1 MKYFIFI
8 SGFIGALLLYLL
20 SSASANTDLF
30 SHNYYSLLA
39 LAGLLALCLSALV
52 GYQLWQLREKIKAKV
67 FGAKLTLRLA
77 LFFSLIAILPGLLV
91 YAVSVQFLG
100 KSIESWFDVRV
111 EKALEGGLNLGR
123 NSLENGLQEL
133 SKKGKFI
140 ALLLAEQ
147 PPKRRQDTLKRLIS
161 EGTIQEAA
169 LYDLEGKQHF
179 TVTTNNSLAEV
190 PDVNILSEALRLDL
204 FDVIDTLRDNTLA
217 LKVLV
222 PVIPRAENISKIRR
236 DILILQL
243 IQPVP
248 KQLAIDTET
257 VQSVYRDYQELSLSR
272 LGLKR
277 LYEITLTLSL
287 LIVLL
292 SAVSAAFF
300 LSARLSSPL
309 AALAEGT
316 RAVAQGDFSGNYPVQ
331 SHDELGAL
339 TGLFNQMI
347 SQLSD
352 AQKLSESQQRQVN
365 KSKIYLESVLT
376 HLSSGVLV
384 VDERFCLRSANTSA
398 EHILGASLMNLRGVP
413 LTELSVQYKL
423 LRPFTESVLQE
434 FAQSSENEWQRQIER
449 VSKNGN
455 QILLL
460 RGTRLSSSEET
471 GYVVVFDDITHL
483 LQAERQAAWGE
494 VARRLAHEIK
504 NPLTPIQL
512 SAERLQYKLSE
523 KLDQDDARL
532 LQRATQTIVSQ
543 VAAMKKMVLEFA
555 DYARAP
561 AVQLTQLDM
570 HQLLNEVM
578 GLYEANSSPILLQL
592 NARNARI
599 NGDATRLRQVVHN
612 LLHNAHDALKNI
624 EDPQIILNTENVK
637 NTIKLNVLDN
647 GSGFPEHLMIRVF
660 EPYMTTKSKGTGL
673 GLPIVKKIVEE
684 HGGSIMIENR
694 VSGGTC
700 VSIEFP
706 LVEQEEVAG

>member
-20 SSASANTDLF
+20 SSASANTELF

-52 GYQLWQLREKIKAKV
+52 GYQLWHIREKIKAKV

-147 PPKRRQDTLKRLIS
+147 PPKLRQDTLKRLIN

-169 LYDLEGKQHF
+169 LYDLEGRQHF
-179 TVTTNNSLAEV
+179 SVTTSSSLADV
-190 PDVNILSEALRLDL
+190 PDVNILSEALRLKL

-222 PVIPRAENISKIRR
+222 PVIPRADNSKRNE
-236 DILILQL
+236 ILILQL

-331 SHDELGAL
+331 SQDELGAL

-365 KSKIYLESVLT
+365 KSKVYLESVLT

-384 VDERFCLRSANTSA
+384 VDERYRLRSANTSA
-398 EHILGASLMNLRGVP
+398 EHILGASLMTLRGVP
-413 LTELSVQYKL
+413 LADLSVQYKL
-423 LRPFTESVLQE
+423 LRPFTEAVLQE

-455 QILLL
+455 QMLLL
-460 RGTRLSSSEET
+460 RGTRLSSIEET

-523 KLDQDDARL
+523 KLNPEDARL

-543 VAAMKKMVLEFA
+543 VAAMKKMVMEFA

-561 AVQLTQLDM
+561 AVQLAQLDM

-578 GLYEANSSPILLQL
+578 GLYEANSSPINLQL
-592 NARNARI
+592 NATNTRI

-624 EDPQIILNTENVK
+624 TDPQIILKTENVQ
-637 NTIKLNVLDN
+637 NTIKLSVQDN
-647 GSGFPEHLMIRVF
+647 GSGFPEHLMTRVF

-684 HGGSIMIENR
+684 HGGSITIENR
-694 VSGGTC
+694 ISGGTC

-706 LVEQEEVAG
+706 LVAEEEVVG

>member
-1 MKYFIFI
+1 MKYLILF
-8 SGFIGALLLYLL
+8 SGIIGVLLLYLL

-30 SHNYYSLLA
+30 TRNYYTLLA
-39 LAGLLALCLSALV
+39 LAGLLALLLSALV
-52 GYQLWQLREKIKAKV
+52 GYQLWQLREKIKARV

-123 NSLENGLQEL
+123 SSLENGLQEL
-133 SKKGKFI
+133 AKKGKFI

-147 PPKRRQDTLKRLIS
+147 PVERHAGTLNRLID
-161 EGTIQEAA
+161 EGAAQEVA
-169 LYDLEGKQHF
+169 LFNIKGKLLAH
-179 TVTTNNSLAEV
+179 VSINNSLPNA
-190 PDVNILSEALRLDL
+190 PDAT
-204 FDVIDTLRDNTLA
+204 TLRLA
-217 LKVLV
+217 LKQGQYNVVDTLPDNSLVLKVVV
-222 PVIPRAENISKIRR
+222 PVKSVSQLADIR
-236 DILILQL
+236 ILQL
-243 IQPVP
+243 VQPVSN
-248 KQLAIDTET
+248 QLAADTET

-277 LYEITLTLSL
+277 LYSITLTLSL

-300 LSARLSSPL
+300 LSARLSAPM

-331 SHDELGAL
+331 SRDELGAL
-339 TGLFNQMI
+339 TGLFNQMT

-352 AQKLSESQQRQVN
+352 AQKLSESQQRLVN
-365 KSKIYLESVLT
+365 KSKAYLESVLT

-384 VDERFCLRSANTSA
+384 VDEQFRLRSANTSA
-398 EHILGASLMNLRGVP
+398 EHILGVSLLELRAVP
-413 LTELSVQYKL
+413 LLTISMQYKL
-423 LRPFTESVLQE
+423 LRPFTEAVIKA
-434 FAQSSENEWQRQIER
+434 FAESTENEWQRQIER
-449 VSKNGN
+449 MSKNGN
-455 QILLL
+455 QMLLL
-460 RGTRLSSSEET
+460 RGTRLSSFEEIA
-471 GYVVVFDDITHL
+471 YVVVFDDITHL

-523 KLDQDDARL
+523 KLNAEDAKL

-543 VAAMKKMVLEFA
+543 VSAMKKMVMEFA

-561 AVQLTQLDM
+561 AVQLMPLDM

-578 GLYEANSSPILLQL
+578 GLYEANSSPITLQL
-592 NARNARI
+592 NASHRRI
-599 NGDATRLRQVVHN
+599 NGDATRLRQVIHN

-624 EDPQIILNTENVK
+624 PNPNIVLRTENSQ
-637 NTIKLNVLDN
+637 NAIKLSVLDN
-647 GSGFPEHLMIRVF
+647 GSGFPEQIVSRAF
-660 EPYMTTKSKGTGL
+660 EPYMTTKDKGTGL

-684 HGGSIMIENR
+684 HGGSIMIEKRATNG
-694 VSGGTC
+694 SC
-700 VSIEFP
+700 ISIVFP
-706 LVEQEEVAG
+706 LLAEEEVVG

>member
-1 MKYFIFI
+1 MKYLIFI
-8 SGFIGALLLYLL
+8 SGLIGALILYLL

-30 SHNYYSLLA
+30 SRNYYTLLA

-52 GYQLWQLREKIKAKV
+52 GYQLWQLREKIKAQI

-123 NSLENGLQEL
+123 SSLENGLQDL
-133 SKKGKFI
+133 AKKGKFI

-147 PPKRRQDTLKRLIS
+147 PAERHAGTLNRLID
-161 EGTIQEAA
+161 EGTAQEVA
-169 LYDLEGKQHF
+169 LLNMKGKIIAF
-179 TVTTNNSLAEV
+179 VTSSNSLPDV
-190 PDVNILSEALRLDL
+190 PDVKMLRQALKQGQ
-204 FDVIDTLRDNTLA
+204 FNEVDTLPDNTLV
-217 LKVLV
+217 LRVLV
-222 PVIPRAENISKIRR
+222 PVSSSSPSAEMR
-236 DILILQL
+236 ILQL
-243 IQPVP
+243 VQPVSN
-248 KQLAIDTET
+248 QIAVDTET

-277 LYEITLTLSL
+277 LYGITLTLSL

-331 SHDELGAL
+331 SRDELGAL
-339 TGLFNQMI
+339 TGMFNQMT

-352 AQKLSESQQRQVN
+352 AKKLSEHQQRLVN
-365 KSKIYLESVLT
+365 KSKAYLESVLT

-384 VDERFCLRSANTSA
+384 VDEQFRLRSANTSA
-398 EHILGASLMNLRGVP
+398 EHILGVSLLDLRGVP
-413 LTELSVQYKL
+413 LLALSMQYKL
-423 LRPFTESVLQE
+423 LRPFTEAVLQA
-434 FAQSSENEWQRQIER
+434 FAESTENEWQRQIER
-449 VSKNGN
+449 MSKNGN
-455 QILLL
+455 QMLLL
-460 RGTRLSSSEET
+460 RGTRLSTIDET

-523 KLDQDDARL
+523 KLGAEDAKL

-543 VAAMKKMVLEFA
+543 VAAMKKMVMEFA

-561 AVQLTQLDM
+561 AVQLIALDM

-578 GLYEANSSPILLQL
+578 GLYEANSSPIAMQL
-592 NARNARI
+592 NATHTRI
-599 NGDATRLRQVVHN
+599 NGDATRLRQVIHN
-612 LLHNAHDALKNI
+612 LLHNAHDALKNVAN
-624 EDPQIILNTENVK
+624 PQIVLRTENSQ
-637 NTIKLNVLDN
+637 NTIKLSVMDN
-647 GSGFPEHLMIRVF
+647 GSGFPEQIVARAF
-660 EPYMTTKSKGTGL
+660 EPYMTTKDKGTGL

-684 HGGSIMIENR
+684 HGGSIIIENR
-694 VSGGTC
+694 ATGGTC
-700 VSIEFP
+700 ISIIFP
-706 LVEQEEVAG
+706 LLEEEVVG

>member
-1 MKYFIFI
+1 MKYLIFI
-8 SGFIGALLLYLL
+8 SGLIGALLLYLL

-30 SHNYYSLLA
+30 SRNYYTLLA

-52 GYQLWQLREKIKAKV
+52 GYQLWQLREKIKAQI

-123 NSLENGLQEL
+123 SSLENGLQDL
-133 SKKGKFI
+133 AKKGKFI

-147 PPKRRQDTLKRLIS
+147 SDERHAGTLKRLID
-161 EGTIQEAA
+161 EGTAQEVA
-169 LYDLEGKQHF
+169 LFNMKGEMVAQVTNHNSLPEMPDVKILRQALKQGQF
-179 TVTTNNSLAEV
+179 TVV
-190 PDVNILSEALRLDL
+190 
-204 FDVIDTLRDNTLA
+204 DTLPDNTLV
-217 LKVLV
+217 LRVLV
-222 PVIPRAENISKIRR
+222 PVKSISPATELR
-236 DILILQL
+236 ILQL
-243 IQPVP
+243 VQPVSN
-248 KQLAIDTET
+248 QLAVDTET

-277 LYEITLTLSL
+277 LYGITLTLSL

-300 LSARLSSPL
+300 LSARLSAPL

-331 SHDELGAL
+331 SRDELGAL
-339 TGLFNQMI
+339 TGLFNQMT

-352 AQKLSESQQRQVN
+352 AQKLSERQQRMVN
-365 KSKIYLESVLT
+365 KSKAYLESVLT

-384 VDERFCLRSANTSA
+384 VDEQFCLRSANTSA
-398 EHILGASLMNLRGVP
+398 EHILGVSLLDLRGVP
-413 LTELSVQYKL
+413 LLALSVQYKL
-423 LRPFTESVLQE
+423 MRPFTEAILQAFSE
-434 FAQSSENEWQRQIER
+434 SAENEWQRQIER
-449 VSKNGN
+449 MSKNGN
-455 QILLL
+455 QMLLL
-460 RGTRLSSSEET
+460 RGTRLSSIEET

-523 KLDQDDARL
+523 KLGVEDAKL

-543 VAAMKKMVLEFA
+543 VAAMKKMVMEFA

-561 AVQLTQLDM
+561 AVQLLPLDM

-578 GLYEANSSPILLQL
+578 GLYEANSSPIVLQL
-592 NARNARI
+592 NAGHPRI
-599 NGDATRLRQVVHN
+599 NGDATRLRQVIHN
-612 LLHNAHDALKNI
+612 LLHNAHDALKNV
-624 EDPQIILNTENVK
+624 EHPQIMLRTENFQ
-637 NTIKLNVLDN
+637 NSIKLTVSDN
-647 GSGFPEHLMIRVF
+647 GSGFSENMVARAF
-660 EPYMTTKSKGTGL
+660 EPYMTTKDKGTGL

-684 HGGSIMIENR
+684 HSGSISIENR
-694 VSGGTC
+694 AIGGTC
-700 VSIEFP
+700 ISIIFP
-706 LVEQEEVAG
+706 LIEEEVVG

>member
-1 MKYFIFI
+1 MKYLIFF
-8 SGFIGALLLYLL
+8 SGLIGVLLLYLL

-30 SHNYYSLLA
+30 ARNYYTLLT
-39 LAGLLALCLSALV
+39 LAGLLALSLSALV
-52 GYQLWQLREKIKAKV
+52 GYQLWQLREKIKAQV

-123 NSLENGLQEL
+123 NSLENGLQDL
-133 SKKGKFI
+133 AKKGKFI
-140 ALLLAEQ
+140 SIILAEQ
-147 PPKRRQDTLKRLIS
+147 ATKRHAGTLSRLIDEGTAQEVALFSIKGKLLAHESKNDLQLEMPSLNILNLAIKQGQYTVVDTLP
-161 EGTIQEAA
+161 
-169 LYDLEGKQHF
+169 
-179 TVTTNNSLAEV
+179 N
-190 PDVNILSEALRLDL
+190 
-204 FDVIDTLRDNTLA
+204 NTLV

-222 PVIPRAENISKIRR
+222 PVNSASVSSETR
-236 DILILQL
+236 ILQL
-243 IQPVP
+243 LQPVS
-248 KQLAIDTET
+248 KQLATDTET

-277 LYEITLTLSL
+277 LYSITLTLSL

-331 SHDELGAL
+331 SRDELGAL
-339 TGLFNQMI
+339 TGLFNQMTA
-347 SQLSD
+347 QLSD
-352 AQKLSESQQRQVN
+352 AKKLSERQQRQVN
-365 KSKIYLESVLT
+365 KSKAYLESVLT

-384 VDERFCLRSANTSA
+384 VDEQFRLRSANTSA
-398 EHILGASLMNLRGVP
+398 EQILGVSLLDLRGIP
-413 LTELSVQYKL
+413 LLALSMQYKL
-423 LRPFTESVLQE
+423 LRPFTDAVLQA
-434 FAQSSENEWQRQIER
+434 FSESAESDWRRQIER
-449 VSKNGN
+449 MSKNGN
-455 QILLL
+455 QMLLL
-460 RGTRLSSSEET
+460 RGTRLSSIEET
-471 GYVVVFDDITHL
+471 GYVIVFDDITHL

-523 KLDQDDARL
+523 KLNSEDAKL

-543 VAAMKKMVLEFA
+543 VDAMKKMVMEFA

-561 AVQLTQLDM
+561 AIQLMPLDM

-578 GLYEANSSPILLQL
+578 GLYEANSSPITLQL
-592 NARNARI
+592 TAYRAQI
-599 NGDATRLRQVVHN
+599 NGDATRLRQVLHN
-612 LLHNAHDALKNI
+612 LLHNAHDALKNQQDR
-624 EDPQIILNTENVK
+624 EIILRTENNQ
-637 NTIKLNVLDN
+637 NTIKLSVLDN
-647 GSGFPEHLMIRVF
+647 GIGFPEHMVTRAF
-660 EPYMTTKSKGTGL
+660 EPYMTTKEKGTGL

-684 HGGSIMIENR
+684 HGGSISIENR
-694 VSGGTC
+694 TSGGT
-700 VSIEFP
+700 SINIIFP
-706 LVEQEEVAG
+706 LMLEEEVLG

>member
-8 SGFIGALLLYLL
+8 SGLIGALLLYLL

-39 LAGLLALCLSALV
+39 LAGLLAICLSALI
-52 GYQLWQLREKIKAKV
+52 GYQLWQLRAKIKAQV

-123 NSLENGLQEL
+123 SSLENGLQEL

-147 PPKRRQDTLKRLIS
+147 PAQRHADTLKRFIS
-161 EGTIQEAA
+161 EGTVQEAA
-169 LYDLEGKQHF
+169 LFNADGKQLAF
-179 TVTTNNSLAEV
+179 VSNNNSLPEV
-190 PDVNILSEALRLDL
+190 PDVNILRQAVRLNQ
-204 FDVIDTLRDNTLA
+204 FNVIDTLRDNTLV

-222 PVIPRAENISKIRR
+222 PVISASQANGVQ
-236 DILILQL
+236 ILQL

-277 LYEITLTLSL
+277 LYGITLTLSL

-331 SHDELGAL
+331 SRDELGAL

-352 AQKLSESQQRQVN
+352 AQKLSELQQRQVN
-365 KSKIYLESVLT
+365 KSKVYLESVLT

-384 VDERFCLRSANTSA
+384 VDEQFCLRSANTSA
-398 EHILGASLMNLRGVP
+398 EQILGVSLMNLRGVP
-413 LTELSVQYKL
+413 LSELSLQYKL
-423 LRPFTESVLQE
+423 LRPFTEAVLQE
-434 FAQSSENEWQRQIER
+434 FAQSTENEWQQQIER
-449 VSKNGN
+449 ISKNGN
-455 QILLL
+455 QMLLL
-460 RGTRLSSSEET
+460 RGTRLSSIEET

-523 KLDQDDARL
+523 KLNLEDAKL

-543 VAAMKKMVLEFA
+543 VAAMKKMVMEFA

-561 AVQLTQLDM
+561 AVQLSALDM
-570 HQLLNEVM
+570 HQLLNEVL
-578 GLYEANSSPILLQL
+578 GLYEANSSPIALQL
-592 NARNARI
+592 NANYPRI
-599 NGDATRLRQVVHN
+599 NGDATRLRQVIHN
-612 LLHNAHDALKNI
+612 LLHNAHDALKNVAH
-624 EDPQIILNTENVK
+624 PQIILRTENVQ
-637 NTIKLNVLDN
+637 NTIKLSVLDN
-647 GSGFPEHLMIRVF
+647 GSGFPENLMARVF
-660 EPYMTTKSKGTGL
+660 EPYMTTKVKGTGL

-684 HGGSIMIENR
+684 HGGSIIIENR
-694 VSGGTC
+694 TTGGTC
-700 VSIEFP
+700 ISINFP
-706 LVEQEEVAG
+706 LLAEEEVVG